1 MAGNTIGRMFRVTTY
16 GESHGVAAGGIID
29 GCPAGLKIDME
40 KIRYDLSRRSASGDT
55 FSTSRI
61 EEDDAR
67 FLSGM
72 FEGITTGA
80 PIAFIVMNKNHDSSE
95 YKGLKNLYRP
105 GHGDYSWHMK
115 YGHYDY
121 RGGGRYSARETVARV
136 VAGSIARQF
145 LTHSGIAING
155 WVSAIG
161 QQTLPGY
168 GPFTAEQI
176 EASPVR
182 CPDANLTQNML
193 IEIDEAVAE
202 GDTLGGIVS
211 ATITGVKPGL
221 GEPVFDKIEAEL
233 AKAMLSI
240 PSVKA
245 FEMGE
250 GFRATT
256 MKGSE
261 HNDTFTFGED
271 QKITTLTNHAGG
283 TLGGISSGTPISFRV
298 GFKPVSSIRKAQPT
312 VTHRGDKGEVNL
324 AAGRHDVCVVPRAV
338 PIVEAMA
345 AIVMA
350 DLLLRN
356 RCSKR

>member
-1 MAGNTIGRMFRVTTY
+1 MAGNTIGRIFRVTTY

-29 GCPAGLKIDME
+29 GCPAGLKIDIE
-40 KIRYDLSRRSASGDT
+40 KVQHDLMRRRASSDA
-55 FSTSRI
+55 FSTSRL
-61 EEDDAR
+61 EDDDVR

-80 PIAFIVMNKNHDSSE
+80 PIAFIVMNKNQDPKE
-95 YKGLKNLYRP
+95 YKGIRNLYRP
-105 GHGDYSWHMK
+105 GHGDFSWHMK
-115 YGHYDY
+115 YGNYDY

-136 VAGSIARQF
+136 VAGSVAKQF
-145 LTHSGIAING
+145 IVHSGISVTG

-161 QQTLPGY
+161 RQVLAGY
-168 GPFTAEQI
+168 GPYTEEQV
-176 EASPVR
+176 EPSPVR
-182 CPDANLTQNML
+182 CPNADLTKAML
-193 IEIDEAVAE
+193 EEIDDAVE
-202 GDTLGGIVS
+202 KGDTLGGIIS
-211 ATITGVKPGL
+211 ATVNGVKPGL

-240 PSVKA
+240 PAVKA

-250 GFRATT
+250 GFSSAAMRGT
-256 MKGSE
+256 E
-261 HNDTFTFGED
+261 HNDTFAIGDD

-283 TLGGISSGTPISFRV
+283 TLGGISSGTPINFRV
-298 GFKPVSSIRKAQPT
+298 GFKPVSSIKKTQQT
-312 VTHRGDKGEVNL
+312 ISHQGEQTEVNM

-345 AIVMA
+345 AIVIA